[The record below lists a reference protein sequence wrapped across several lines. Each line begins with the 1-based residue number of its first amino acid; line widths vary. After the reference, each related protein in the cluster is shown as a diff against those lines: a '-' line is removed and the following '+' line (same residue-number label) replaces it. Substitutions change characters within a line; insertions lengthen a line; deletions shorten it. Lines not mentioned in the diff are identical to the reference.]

1 MTELNREF
9 VEDEDNRIW
18 NPPEKNIVASCYF
31 KPDTVEISLPKSPT
45 AYIEA
50 EGAYNLSDM
59 R

>member
-9 VEDEDNRIW
+9 VQDEDNRIW
-18 NPPEKNIVASCYF
+18 NPPEKNIVASYYS
-31 KPDTVEISLPKSPT
+31 KPNTVEISLPKSPT

-50 EGAYNLSDM
+50 DDAYNLSDM

>member
-31 KPDTVEISLPKSPT
+31 KPDTVEIGLPKSPT

-50 EGAYNLSDM
+50 DGAYNLSDM

>member
-31 KPDTVEISLPKSPT
+31 KPESVEINLPKSPT
-45 AYIEA
+45 AWVEA
-50 EGAYNLSDM
+50 QEVLSLEDM

>member
-9 VEDEDNRIW
+9 VEDADNRIW
-18 NPPEKNIVASCYF
+18 EPPEKDIVASCYF
-31 KPDTVEISLPKSPT
+31 KPESVEITLPKSPT

-50 EGAYNLSDM
+50 DGAYNLSDM